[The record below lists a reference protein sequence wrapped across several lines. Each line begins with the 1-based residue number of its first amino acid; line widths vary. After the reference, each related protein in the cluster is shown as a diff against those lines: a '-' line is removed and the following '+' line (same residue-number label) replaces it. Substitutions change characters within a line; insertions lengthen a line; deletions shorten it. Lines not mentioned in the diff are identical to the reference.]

1 MNERVKRRKLFLVTD
16 GFPVRKF
23 SEGTFVIPEL
33 RALINDYDVSIIACC
48 NSSEGVVQE
57 FQEEFGDRVKVYH
70 YQPPQGQYLQEAR
83 MFLRA
88 LLTDFFRKEVVKIVK
103 NHAGIIKKL
112 LWTFL
117 FFYWANDFC
126 QWVENSDLEIED
138 DAICY
143 TFWHQYY
150 LLAFVM
156 LKKKV
161 SKFKIVSRI
170 HGYDLFEDQSPMKW
184 QPFKLFMDENT
195 DKTIFISEQGKQY
208 YEEQYFAK
216 ENARNHIV
224 CRLGVMP
231 QNMQICTKRDKFLLV
246 SCSNLYPLKNIDM
259 IILALSL
266 LEDAEI
272 EWVHFG
278 QGEEKEKLE
287 RLAKELLEPMKN
299 IKYEFKGFVTNEQI
313 LNYYGE
319 SRPSCFITTSLTE
332 GSPVSMQEALA
343 CGIPLIGTDVGGIYE
358 MIEGNGYLL
367 SKEPTPE
374 ETADAICKIYNLS
387 ETEHYA
393 MSKKSLEIW
402 SEKFDREKNNKQFLS
417 ILSQL

>member
-1 MNERVKRRKLFLVTD
+1 M
-16 GFPVRKF
+16 
-23 SEGTFVIPEL
+23 
-33 RALINDYDVSIIACC
+33 
-48 NSSEGVVQE
+48 
-57 FQEEFGDRVKVYH
+57 
-70 YQPPQGQYLQEAR
+70 
-83 MFLRA
+83 
-88 LLTDFFRKEVVKIVK
+88 
-103 NHAGIIKKL
+103 
-112 LWTFL
+112 
-117 FFYWANDFC
+117 
-126 QWVENSDLEIED
+126 
-138 DAICY
+138 
-143 TFWHQYY
+143 
-150 LLAFVM
+150 
-156 LKKKV
+156 
-161 SKFKIVSRI
+161 
-170 HGYDLFEDQSPMKW
+170 
-184 QPFKLFMDENT
+184 
-195 DKTIFISEQGKQY
+195 
-208 YEEQYFAK
+208 
-216 ENARNHIV
+216 
-224 CRLGVMP
+224 
-231 QNMQICTKRDKFLLV
+231 
-246 SCSNLYPLKNIDM
+246 
-259 IILALSL
+259 
-266 LEDAEI
+266 
-272 EWVHFG
+272 HFG